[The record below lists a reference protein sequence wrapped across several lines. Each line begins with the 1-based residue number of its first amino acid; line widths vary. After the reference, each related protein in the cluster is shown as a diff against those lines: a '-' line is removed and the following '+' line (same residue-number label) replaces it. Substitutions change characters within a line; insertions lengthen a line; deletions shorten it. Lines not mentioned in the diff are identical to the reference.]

1 MQVLCGKELL
11 SVLIVLLY
19 CLLMKL
25 WFLHVS
31 FQNNYEFLE

>member
-1 MQVLCGKELL
+1 MQVLCEKELL
-11 SVLIVLLY
+11 TVLTVLLY

-31 FQNNYEFLE
+31 FQNNYELLE